1 MTENGF
7 SKWLETQPVEDKIVS
22 IRYKYLHEKEWT
34 QSNEVLEVDM
44 SADGYYVWLND
55 WYEGQEDV
63 EILGCIPVSDINVP
77 IFDHKTENC
86 SEKPNNCETCGTP
99 KHLCQYCI
107 AEDRMWT
114 PKTEPQTDCAW
125 GKEED

>member
-77 IFDHKTENC
+77 IFDC
-86 SEKPNNCETCGTP
+86 
-99 KHLCQYCI
+99 
-107 AEDRMWT
+107 
-114 PKTEPQTDCAW
+114 KTEPQTDCPW
-125 GKEED
+125 K